1 MTDLLVGKL
10 AERVQLCEELL
21 VLLRRAQKKA
31 RKSVCAFVFDAEW
44 GGGTNRLRP
53 RPRPHLRATC
63 VCVFFLVS
71 KNFVA

>member
-44 GGGTNRLRP
+44 GGVRTASAPAPAPTSAQR
-53 RPRPHLRATC
+53 
-63 VCVFFLVS
+63 VCAFFS
-71 KNFVA
+71 